1 MSSITFP
8 RQKTPL
14 VTTMPLTHSQA
25 PPLSP
30 SPPTTP
36 TSSKEDTI
44 GENHHTAAKIQS
56 IHRTLVD
63 HAHDLRPSPIINGI
77 LTDLVEICISPY
89 SEIQAQAIMSL
100 LSDKQI
106 MDLRRLCGE
115 AEGLLEAE
123 WARRMIGMVREKAGK
138 EPNPSSIL
146 QTFPYYTNYEDLARL
161 EFSLLSAFMPPT
173 STSSPNT
180 IAFLGSGPLPLTSFL
195 LSTHFPPH
203 TRILNID
210 RDEAAIAMSAQLAAG
225 LGIAPYMEF
234 IRQEV
239 CGDERST
246 LVSSDAVEIRNPKS
260 NMIPW
265 GSINVLFLAALVGMT
280 SAEKIPILADLSKV
294 LQRGTCVVVRS
305 AWGVRGVLYPI
316 LELDPAVLAE
326 AGYDV
331 LATLHP
337 WDKVVNSVVVLRVR

>member
-138 EPNPSSIL
+138 
-146 QTFPYYTNYEDLARL
+146 
-161 EFSLLSAFMPPT
+161 
-173 STSSPNT
+173 
-180 IAFLGSGPLPLTSFL
+180 
-195 LSTHFPPH
+195 
-203 TRILNID
+203 
-210 RDEAAIAMSAQLAAG
+210 G
-225 LGIAPYMEF
+225 LYN
-234 IRQEV
+234 
-239 CGDERST
+239 
-246 LVSSDAVEIRNPKS
+246 L
-260 NMIPW
+260 
-265 GSINVLFLAALVGMT
+265 
-280 SAEKIPILADLSKV
+280 
-294 LQRGTCVVVRS
+294 
-305 AWGVRGVLYPI
+305 
-316 LELDPAVLAE
+316 
-326 AGYDV
+326 
-331 LATLHP
+331 
-337 WDKVVNSVVVLRVR
+337 